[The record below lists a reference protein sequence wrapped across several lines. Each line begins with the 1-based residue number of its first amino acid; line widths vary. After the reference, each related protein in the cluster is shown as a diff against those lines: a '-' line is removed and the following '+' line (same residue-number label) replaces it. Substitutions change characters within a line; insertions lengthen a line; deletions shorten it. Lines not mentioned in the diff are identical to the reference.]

1 MTTLETD
8 QELITKG
15 LSKISDKLSKI
26 TEALYAIRNNEAD
39 EIEAE
44 LRNIYDSAKNQQN
57 VTARNLLKEY
67 FDTDVIYFIANID
80 ELIDEVAIA
89 SKENN
94 DYLDVFKQLEIN

>member
-1 MTTLETD
+1 MTTHETD

-15 LSKISDKLSKI
+15 LSNISDKLSKI
-26 TEALYAIRNNEAD
+26 TEALYVIRNNEAE

-44 LRNIYDSAKNQQN
+44 LRNLYDSATNKQN
-57 VTARNLLKEY
+57 GTASDLLKEY
-67 FDTDVIYFIANID
+67 FDTDVINFIANID
-80 ELIDEVAIA
+80 DLIDEVALA